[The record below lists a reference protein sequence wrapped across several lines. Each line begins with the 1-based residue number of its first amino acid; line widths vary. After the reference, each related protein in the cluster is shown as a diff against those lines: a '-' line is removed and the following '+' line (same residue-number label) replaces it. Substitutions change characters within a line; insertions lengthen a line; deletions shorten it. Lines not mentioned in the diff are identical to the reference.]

1 MINVQTVLK
10 VVDNSGAVYVN
21 CIRLM
26 KSSSRVGAKV
36 GDVITVVIKKSII
49 KKNIKKS
56 KEVKKGQV
64 CTAVVLRT
72 VKGLKRWGNFFISSG
87 SNSALL
93 VNKYFLPLGSRLLGP
108 VFREIRANLKF
119 SKIIS
124 ISQVTL

>member
-1 MINVQTVLK
+1 
-10 VVDNSGAVYVN
+10 
-21 CIRLM
+21 M

-72 VKGLKRWGNFFISSG
+72 VKGLKR
-87 SNSALL
+87 
-93 VNKYFLPLGSRLLGP
+93 
-108 VFREIRANLKF
+108 
-119 SKIIS
+119 
-124 ISQVTL
+124 